1 MTAVAFHSGL
11 SDRLG
16 FACRLLRKAYRQGHR
31 VLVTAPVELLAQIDR
46 DLWTFEAGAF
56 IPHLALDGR
65 HGAAA
70 QARTP
75 IWLAPAADGVEG
87 PSVLVN
93 LGSDSPADP
102 LRFERIVELVTDDP
116 DDRRSA
122 RARWRTYEALGL
134 KIDHHLPG
142 SEA

>member
-11 SDRLG
+11 PDRLG

-31 VLVTAPVELLAQIDR
+31 VLVTAPAEVLAQLDR

-65 HGAAA
+65 QRAVA

-75 IWLAPAADGVEG
+75 IWLAPAADGIEG

-93 LGSDSPADP
+93 LGGDSPLDP
-102 LRFERIVELVTDDP
+102 LRFERIVELVSDEP

-122 RARWRTYEALGL
+122 RARWRGYEALGL
-134 KIDHHLPG
+134 KIDHHPTG
-142 SEA
+142 EEA